1 MLDGRCNLEL
11 SAPQPAASPAP
22 CGSYWAVCQ
31 THPQAERWARDNL
44 QRQGYA
50 TFLPICWS
58 LRPDRVTPSLKH
70 RIQRPLFGNYL
81 FVTVDQH
88 WAPIQHTRGV
98 LRLLMANGRPGI
110 VASAAVDALRAAE
123 ALAATRTQDDAQ
135 WAPGAPCALGSG
147 SLRGH
152 QAVVLRIHHDTAH
165 LSVMIL
171 GGLRE
176 VQAPVSWL
184 MARE

>member
-11 SAPQPAASPAP
+11 SAHNPAGPAP

-31 THPQAERWARDNL
+31 THPSAERWARDNL

-50 TFLPICWS
+50 TFLPMCWT

-70 RIQRPLFGNYL
+70 RVQRPLFGNYL

-98 LRLLMANGRPGI
+98 LRLLMAGSRPGI
-110 VASAAVDALRAAE
+110 VPEAVVSALDAVQG
-123 ALAATRTQDDAQ
+123 LAAPPTP
-135 WAPGAPCALGSG
+135 WEPGTPCSLAVGP
-147 SLRGH
+147 LRGH
-152 QAVVLRIHHDTAH
+152 PAVVLRVARETAH
-165 LSVMIL
+165 LSVML
-171 GGLRE
+171 FGALRQ
-176 VQAPVSWL
+176 VSAPVAWL
-184 MARE
+184 VDRE